1 MRRGTPAARD
11 RFVRAMLVLCEKKDI
26 NKISVRDVLEES
38 GAARQTFYNCYH
50 DINDLILDV
59 PFALAET
66 CDEGLYT
73 QDACTALFCTARQ
86 ERGYFGQLPHHTGQN
101 CFRDSYLNKLKEI
114 YYHSVF
120 HGSPC
125 EIAAQKAQI
134 DAYIYGVVDLF
145 MEWCATGMQDDP
157 QWIAAVIFSMKP
169 PFMTED
175 PLPDYCA
182 HQGAFSLE
190 A

>member
-1 MRRGTPAARD
+1 
-11 RFVRAMLVLCEKKDI
+11 
-26 NKISVRDVLEES
+26 
-38 GAARQTFYNCYH
+38 
-50 DINDLILDV
+50 
-59 PFALAET
+59 
-66 CDEGLYT
+66 
-73 QDACTALFCTARQ
+73 
-86 ERGYFGQLPHHTGQN
+86 
-101 CFRDSYLNKLKEI
+101 KEI

-169 PFMTED
+169 SFMTED

-182 HQGAFSLE
+182 HQGAFALE